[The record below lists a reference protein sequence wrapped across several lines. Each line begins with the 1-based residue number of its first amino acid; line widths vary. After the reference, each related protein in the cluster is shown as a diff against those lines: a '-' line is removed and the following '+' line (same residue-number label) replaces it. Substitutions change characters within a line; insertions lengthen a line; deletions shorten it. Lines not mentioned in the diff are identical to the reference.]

1 MTLDDRTEVTVCSQG
16 ARLDTATMPLRILML
31 APTMFFADYGCH
43 VRILEE
49 ANILQRMGHQVTILA
64 YPNGRDIAG
73 LRVER
78 CWGVPFNYR
87 VIVGSSRHKI
97 YLDVMLAL
105 KSLRYVLRNRPHI
118 IHAHLHE
125 GALLGWFLSRM
136 TGAPLVFDFQG
147 SMTAEMIDHHFL
159 RGPDSRLY
167 RPLRWL
173 EQQID
178 RAAPVVL
185 TSSSHAAKL
194 LNREFNVPAER
205 IIPLPDCVNPET
217 FSPEVIT
224 PQEKRLLKGA
234 LGLPPDRQ
242 IIVYLGLLTEYQGI
256 GLLLEA
262 VRELAG
268 RRTDFHVLLMGFPHA
283 FYQARAAEMGIADR
297 FTFTG
302 KVAYEDAPRYLA
314 LGNIAVAPKLSATEG
329 SGKLLNYMSMAL
341 PTVAFPV
348 PVSREYLGDLGIY
361 AAECSA
367 TALAAAL
374 AQALD
379 MDSAAQAKLGAQLR
393 GRACSHYSWY
403 QAGKQLVAVYQQ
415 LLERGWNSSRHQ
427 SSVINFPS

>member
-1 MTLDDRTEVTVCSQG
+1 MVSSEHSSAVCNRG
-16 ARLDTATMPLRILML
+16 AHPAPAIAPLRILML

-49 ANILQRMGHQVTILA
+49 ANVLQRMGHQVTILA

-73 LRVER
+73 LRIER

-97 YLDVMLAL
+97 YLDIMLGL
-105 KSLRYVLRNRPHI
+105 KSLSHVLRRRPHI

-125 GALLGWFLSRM
+125 GALLGWFLSRL

-159 RGPDSRLY
+159 SGPGSRLY

-173 EQQID
+173 EQRID
-178 RAAPVVL
+178 WAAPIVL
-185 TSSSHAAKL
+185 TSSLHAAKL
-194 LNREFNVPAER
+194 LHEEFGVPSER
-205 IIPLPDCVNPET
+205 IMPLPDCVNPET
-217 FSPEVIT
+217 FSPQIIARE
-224 PQEKRLLKGA
+224 EKTHLKHA
-234 LGLPPDRQ
+234 LGIPPDRQ

-262 VRELAG
+262 ARELAS
-268 RRTDFHVLLMGFPHA
+268 RRSDFHVLLMGFPHA
-283 FYQARAAEMGIADR
+283 FYQARATEMGIADH

-302 KVAYEDAPRYLA
+302 KLAYEEAPRYLA
-314 LGNIAVAPKLSATEG
+314 LGDIAVAPKLSATEG

-348 PVSREYLGDLGIY
+348 PVSREYLGELGIY
-361 AAECSA
+361 ATECSA

-374 AQALD
+374 EEALD
-379 MDSAAQAKLGAQLR
+379 MDATTRVGLGSQLR
-393 GRACSHYSWY
+393 ERACSSYSWSR
-403 QAGKQLVAVYQQ
+403 AGEQLVEVYRR
-415 LLERGWNSSRHQ
+415 LLEEGSEPACRQISTTHSQ
-427 SSVINFPS
+427 S

>member
-1 MTLDDRTEVTVCSQG
+1 M
-16 ARLDTATMPLRILML
+16 RILML

-49 ANILQRMGHQVTILA
+49 ANILQQMGHQVTILA

-73 LRVER
+73 LRIER

-97 YLDVMLAL
+97 YLDVMLGL
-105 KSLRYVLRNRPHI
+105 KALRYVLRNRPDI

-125 GALLGWFLSRM
+125 GALLGWFLSRL

-159 RGPDSRLY
+159 SGPDSRWY

-173 EQQID
+173 ERRID
-178 RAAPVVL
+178 RAAPIVL
-185 TSSSHAAKL
+185 TSSLHASQL
-194 LNREFNVPAER
+194 LHKEFGVPSER
-205 IIPLPDCVNPET
+205 VVPLPDCVNSEI
-217 FSPEVIT
+217 FSPQTISSE
-224 PQEKRLLKGA
+224 ERMRLKRA
-234 LGLPPDRQ
+234 LGIPPDRQ
-242 IIVYLGLLTEYQGI
+242 VIVYLGLLTEYQGI

-262 VRELAG
+262 VRALASH
-268 RRTDFHVLLMGFPHA
+268 RADFHVLLMGFPHA
-283 FYQARAAEMGIADR
+283 VYQVRAIEMGLAER

-302 KVAYEDAPRYLA
+302 KLAYEDAPRFLA
-314 LGNIAVAPKLSATEG
+314 LGDIAVAPKLSATEG
-329 SGKLLNYMSMAL
+329 SGKILNYMSMAL

-367 TALAAAL
+367 SALATALEEAL
-374 AQALD
+374 NMNPTARTR
-379 MDSAAQAKLGAQLR
+379 LGARLR
-393 GRACSHYSWY
+393 ERACSAYSWHR
-403 QAGKQLVAVYQQ
+403 AGEQLVAVYRR
-415 LLERGWNSSRHQ
+415 LLDERPHSAYRRVPLSR
-427 SSVINFPS
+427 FRL

>member
-1 MTLDDRTEVTVCSQG
+1 MVSDGHINIVCNQG
-16 ARLDTATMPLRILML
+16 AHPAAAGVPLRILML

-49 ANILQRMGHQVTILA
+49 ANVLQRMGHQVTILA

-97 YLDVMLAL
+97 YLDVMLGL
-105 KSLRYVLRNRPHI
+105 KSLSYILRNRPHI

-125 GALLGWFLSRM
+125 GALLGWFLSRL

-159 RGPDSRLY
+159 RGPNSRLY

-173 EQQID
+173 EQHID

-185 TSSSHAAKL
+185 TSSLHASKL
-194 LNREFNVPAER
+194 LNEEFGVPSEQ
-205 IIPLPDCVNPET
+205 IIPLSDCVNPEA
-217 FSPEVIT
+217 FSPQIISRE
-224 PQEKRLLKGA
+224 EKIQLKHA
-234 LGLPPDRQ
+234 LGIPLDRQ
-242 IIVYLGLLTEYQGI
+242 LIVYLGLLTEYQGI

-262 VRELAG
+262 VREIAN
-268 RRTDFHVLLMGFPHA
+268 RRVDFHVLLMGFPHA
-283 FYQARAAEMGIADR
+283 LYQARAMEMGIADC

-302 KVAYEDAPRYLA
+302 KLAYEDAPRFLA
-314 LGNIAVAPKLSATEG
+314 LGDIAVAPKLSATEG

-348 PVSREYLGDLGIY
+348 PVSREYLGEFGIY

-374 AQALD
+374 EGALD
-379 MDSAAQAKLGAQLR
+379 MDRAARAKLGSQLR
-393 GRACSHYSWY
+393 ERACSSYSWY
-403 QAGKQLVAVYQQ
+403 RAGEQLVEVYRR
-415 LLERGWNSSRHQ
+415 LLKRSSKSIYRQVSATHFQ
-427 SSVINFPS
+427 S

>member
-1 MTLDDRTEVTVCSQG
+1 MVSDGPSSILCNPGAYPPATEI
-16 ARLDTATMPLRILML
+16 PLRILMV

-49 ANILQRMGHQVTILA
+49 ANVLQRMGHQVTILA

-73 LRVER
+73 LHVER

-105 KSLRYVLRNRPHI
+105 KSVSYVLRNRPHI

-125 GALLGWFLSRM
+125 GALLGWFLSRL

-159 RGPDSRLY
+159 SGPNSRLY

-173 EQQID
+173 EQRID

-185 TSSSHAAKL
+185 TSSLHASKL
-194 LNREFNVPAER
+194 LNEEFGVPSER

-217 FSPEVIT
+217 FSPQIIS
-224 PQEKRLLKGA
+224 QEEKIRLKQA
-234 LGLPPDRQ
+234 LGIPPDRHL
-242 IIVYLGLLTEYQGI
+242 IVYLGLLTEYQGI

-262 VRELAG
+262 VRGMAG
-268 RRTDFHVLLMGFPHA
+268 RRADFHVLLMGFPHA
-283 FYQARAAEMGIADR
+283 FYQTRAMEMGIADR

-302 KVAYEDAPRYLA
+302 KIAYEDAPRYLA
-314 LGNIAVAPKLSATEG
+314 LGDIAVAPKLSATEG

-348 PVSREYLGDLGIY
+348 PVSREYLGEWGIY
-361 AAECSA
+361 APECSA
-367 TALAAAL
+367 PALATALEEAL
-374 AQALD
+374 NMSVATRTQ
-379 MDSAAQAKLGAQLR
+379 LGEQLR
-393 GRACSHYSWY
+393 ERACDAYSWHR
-403 QAGKQLVAVYQQ
+403 AGEQLVEVYRHLLKEKAKSAYQQ
-415 LLERGWNSSRHQ
+415 VPIGR
-427 SSVINFPS
+427 FPS

>member
-1 MTLDDRTEVTVCSQG
+1 MVSDEPSNAPCNWG
-16 ARLDTATMPLRILML
+16 AHPPTSEITLRILML

-49 ANILQRMGHQVTILA
+49 ANVLQRMGHQVTILA

-73 LRVER
+73 LHVER

-105 KSLRYVLRNRPHI
+105 KSLHYVLRNRPHI

-125 GALLGWFLSRM
+125 GALLGWFLSRL

-159 RGPDSRLY
+159 RGPDSRFY

-173 EQQID
+173 EQRID
-178 RAAPVVL
+178 QAAPVVL
-185 TSSSHAAKL
+185 TSSLHASRL
-194 LNREFNVPAER
+194 LNEEFGVPSER
-205 IIPLPDCVNPET
+205 IIPLPDCVNPDT
-217 FSPEVIT
+217 FSPWIIS
-224 PQEKRLLKGA
+224 QEEKARLKHTWGI
-234 LGLPPDRQ
+234 PPDRQ
-242 IIVYLGLLTEYQGI
+242 LIVYLGLLTEYQGI

-262 VRELAG
+262 VRAIAG
-268 RRTDFHVLLMGFPHA
+268 RRADFHVLLMGFPHA
-283 FYQARAAEMGIADR
+283 FYQQRATEMGIADR

-314 LGNIAVAPKLSATEG
+314 LGDVAVAPKLSATEG

-348 PVSREYLGDLGIY
+348 PVSREYLGEWGIY
-361 AAECSA
+361 ASECSA
-367 TALAAAL
+367 PALAEAL
-374 AQALD
+374 EKALD
-379 MDSAAQAKLGAQLR
+379 MSTAARTQLGSRLR
-393 GRACSHYSWY
+393 ERACALYSWHR
-403 QAGKQLVAVYQQ
+403 AGEQLVEVYRH
-415 LLERGWNSSRHQ
+415 LLEGRSGLAYRQLPISR
-427 SSVINFPS
+427 FPS

>member
-1 MTLDDRTEVTVCSQG
+1 MVSDEHSNALCNWG
-16 ARLDTATMPLRILML
+16 AHPPASEISLRILML

-49 ANILQRMGHQVTILA
+49 ANVLQRMGHQVTILA

-73 LRVER
+73 LHVER

-105 KSLRYVLRNRPHI
+105 KSLHYVLRNRPHI

-125 GALLGWFLSRM
+125 GALLGWFLSRL

-159 RGPDSRLY
+159 RGPDSRFY

-173 EQQID
+173 ERHID
-178 RAAPVVL
+178 QAAPVVL
-185 TSSSHAAKL
+185 TSSLHASKL
-194 LNREFNVPAER
+194 LNEEFGVPSER

-217 FSPEVIT
+217 FSPEIISRE
-224 PQEKRLLKGA
+224 EKAQLKHT
-234 LGLPPDRQ
+234 LGIPPDCQ

-262 VRELAG
+262 VREIAN
-268 RRTDFHVLLMGFPHA
+268 RRADFHVLLMGFPHA
-283 FYQARAAEMGIADR
+283 LYQARAAEMGIADR

-314 LGNIAVAPKLSATEG
+314 LGDVAVAPKLSATEG

-341 PTVAFPV
+341 PTVAFPA
-348 PVSREYLGDLGIY
+348 PVSREYLGEWGVY
-361 AAECSA
+361 ASECSA

-374 AQALD
+374 EQALD
-379 MDSAAQAKLGAQLR
+379 MSTAARIQLGSRLR
-393 GRACSHYSWY
+393 ERACSLYSWHR
-403 QAGKQLVAVYQQ
+403 AGEQLVEVYRYLLEGRSGLAYQQ
-415 LLERGWNSSRHQ
+415 IP
-427 SSVINFPS
+427 INRFPS